1 MKKSLIYL
9 AIALPGAVVLAQSA
23 PSGPPAKS
31 ASPTTQPSSNNKTAS
46 KSAPAK
52 VIADDFGGG
61 GGGDTSA
68 GSGAPRGGGDDFGGG
83 GPSNGSDFGGG
94 GFPGGGDNGGGF
106 QGGFGGRRGRGGF
119 GGFGGFGGPGGGSAT
134 FEPKLENKYAI
145 LETRSIFARDR
156 RVANTS
162 VAGRGEA
169 SESTLAFRGA
179 AVEDGKFVAFIEDT
193 NRQATQTV
201 HVNDRVG
208 QGRCTAITLDSITY
222 EVNGEP
228 RDIELGYSLAGTP
241 APAPV
246 AAVGGPNTPGN
257 VAGDNPFGNWSR
269 NRNFL
274 PGGAN
279 IPNLTQEQIDQIRQ
293 MRDQRRQRGGGG
305 RRSRDSS
312 Q

>member
-23 PSGPPAKS
+23 PSGPAVKTAAPA
-31 ASPTTQPSSNNKTAS
+31 TQPSSNS
-46 KSAPAK
+46 KSTPAK
-52 VIADDFGGG
+52 TTVDDFGGG
-61 GGGDTSA
+61 G
-68 GSGAPRGGGDDFGGG
+68 APSPRGGGGDDFGGG
-83 GPSNGSDFGGG
+83 GGADFGGGSDFGA
-94 GFPGGGDNGGGF
+94 
-106 QGGFGGRRGRGGF
+106 GGFGGRRGGF
-119 GGFGGFGGPGGGSAT
+119 GGFGGFGGPGGSSGS

-156 RVANTS
+156 RVADS
-162 VAGRGEA
+162 ALAGRGSSSEA
-169 SESTLAFRGA
+169 TLAFRGA

-193 NRQATQTV
+193 SRQATQTI

-246 AAVGGPNTPGN
+246 AA
-257 VAGDNPFGNWSR
+257 AGDPNAAGNGPGGNSFGNWSR

-274 PGGAN
+274 PGGAT
-279 IPNLTQEQIDQIRQ
+279 IPNLTQEQIDQFRQ
-293 MRDQRRQRGGGG
+293 MREQRRQRGGYSG

>member
-9 AIALPGAVVLAQSA
+9 AIALPGAVVLAQNA
-23 PSGPPAKS
+23 PNVPAVKP
-31 ASPTTQPSSNNKTAS
+31 AAPATQPSSNSKSSSKSTPAKTA
-46 KSAPAK
+46 
-52 VIADDFGGG
+52 ADDFGGG
-61 GGGDTSA
+61 GATS
-68 GSGAPRGGGDDFGGG
+68 PRGGGGDDFGGG
-83 GPSNGSDFGGG
+83 GGSPDFGGG
-94 GFPGGGDNGGGF
+94 GDFGA
-106 QGGFGGRRGRGGF
+106 GGFGGRRGGF
-119 GGFGGFGGPGGGSAT
+119 GGFGGFGGAGGGSGT

-156 RVANTS
+156 RVANTG

-193 NRQATQTV
+193 DRQATQTV

-246 AAVGGPNTPGN
+246 AAVGEPTAPGRGAEGN
-257 VAGDNPFGNWSR
+257 SFGNWSR

-274 PGGAN
+274 PGGAT
-279 IPNLTQEQIDQIRQ
+279 IPNLTQEQIDQFRQ
-293 MRDQRRQRGGGG
+293 MRDQRRQRGGG

>member
-9 AIALPGAVVLAQSA
+9 AIALPGAVVLAQNA
-23 PSGPPAKS
+23 PNVPAVKP
-31 ASPTTQPSSNNKTAS
+31 AAPATQPSSNSKSSSKSTPAKTA
-46 KSAPAK
+46 
-52 VIADDFGGG
+52 ADDFGGG
-61 GGGDTSA
+61 GATS
-68 GSGAPRGGGDDFGGG
+68 PRGGGGDDFGGG
-83 GPSNGSDFGGG
+83 GGSPDFGGG
-94 GFPGGGDNGGGF
+94 GDFGA
-106 QGGFGGRRGRGGF
+106 GGFGGRRGGF
-119 GGFGGFGGPGGGSAT
+119 GGFGGFGGAGGGSGT

-156 RVANTS
+156 RVANTG

-193 NRQATQTV
+193 DRQATQTV

-246 AAVGGPNTPGN
+246 AAVGEPNAPGN
-257 VAGDNPFGNWSR
+257 GQPGNSFGNWSR

-274 PGGAN
+274 PGGAT
-279 IPNLTQEQIDQIRQ
+279 IPNLTQEQIDQFRQ
-293 MRDQRRQRGGGG
+293 MRDQRRQRGGG

>member
-9 AIALPGAVVLAQSA
+9 VIALPGAVVLAQSA
-23 PSGPPAKS
+23 PSGPAAKS
-31 ASPTTQPSSNNKTAS
+31 ASPTTQPSSNSKTAN
-46 KSAPAK
+46 KLAPAK

-83 GPSNGSDFGGG
+83 GPTSGSDFGGG
-94 GFPGGGDNGGGF
+94 FPSGGDNGS
-106 QGGFGGRRGRGGF
+106 GFGGRRGGRGGF
-119 GGFGGFGGPGGGSAT
+119 GGFGGFGGQDGGSGN
-134 FEPKLENKYAI
+134 FQPKLETKYAI
-145 LETRSIFARDR
+145 LETRSIFSRDR
-156 RVANTS
+156 RVANTAF
-162 VAGRGEA
+162 AGRGSSEA
-169 SESTLAFRGA
+169 SLAFRGA

-193 NRQATQTV
+193 NRQITQTV
-201 HVNDRVG
+201 RINDSVG
-208 QGRCTAITLDSITY
+208 QGKCTAITLDSITY

-241 APAPV
+241 AAEPAP
-246 AAVGGPNTPGN
+246 AIGEPGN
-257 VAGDNPFGNWSR
+257 PGGAPGGNPFGNMSR

-274 PGGAN
+274 PGGAT
-279 IPNLTQEQIDQIRQ
+279 IPNLTQEQIDQFRQ
-293 MRDQRRQRGGGG
+293 MRDQRRQRGSNGGGG